1 MAGISFRQ
9 AQGQRLDQQLSAR
22 MLPAL
27 AILELGAM
35 ELSGYLREQ
44 FESNEALFLEE
55 PQGGVESPLVAQ
67 TATEAG
73 RDGSLDHTFGGDGFE
88 PVFVR
93 RGSAEATDRHA
104 EWLEAQP
111 GRGPGLLESVEEQL
125 AFLDFRALRRA
136 HQAQLCALENPGDSP
151 GRAIVLGPDLE
162 PIVRFLVG
170 ELDGRG
176 VLLPTN
182 VELMARAHGILF
194 GPNPEVSLEA
204 AVAVLQG
211 LSPRGVGARSAADVL
226 LMQMEATDEDL
237 ELMQR
242 LLGKHLEQL
251 GQNKLPQVAAELGV
265 GVAEVVRLVE
275 RLRDLDREVFATH
288 EASQGQVAPAIL
300 PDVIVE
306 EDRHGFSVSV
316 DGASLPKVTIDEDIS
331 QLAKDSRHD
340 PELRKYLRNKLDS
353 ARLIV
358 DAVEQR
364 RTTLLRV
371 SRALFAHHHAFL
383 EHGPGHLAPLR
394 MGALAELVGVHRSTV
409 SRAIAG
415 KYAWTPWGMVSLR
428 DFFQG
433 SAGSSEATARVDV
446 REHVRQ
452 VVEAEDPA
460 APLSDEEI
468 VLSMGQR
475 GFKLARR
482 TVAKYRRELGLASSY
497 RRRRFVA

>member
-1 MAGISFRQ
+1 
-9 AQGQRLDQQLSAR
+9 
-22 MLPAL
+22 
-27 AILELGAM
+27 M

-182 VELMARAHGILF
+182 VELMARAHGIHF

>member
-1 MAGISFRQ
+1 
-9 AQGQRLDQQLSAR
+9 

-44 FESNEALFLEE
+44 YESNEALTLEE
-55 PQGGVESPLVAQ
+55 PRRGEESPLVAQ

-73 RDGSLDHTFGGDGFE
+73 RDGSLDHSMGGDFFE

-104 EWLEAQP
+104 EWLETQP
-111 GRGPGLLESVEEQL
+111 ARDRGLLESVEEQL
-125 AFLDFRALRRA
+125 AFLDFRALGRA

-151 GRAIVLGPDLE
+151 GLAVVLGPDLE

-176 VLLPTN
+176 VLLPNN
-182 VELMARAHGILF
+182 VELLTRAKGLQF

-204 AVAVLQG
+204 AIEVLQD
-211 LSPRGVGARSAADVL
+211 LSPRGIGARSAVGML
-226 LMQMEATDEDL
+226 LMQMDPSDEDSD
-237 ELMQR
+237 LMQR
-242 LLGKHLEQL
+242 LLGQHLEDL
-251 GQNKLPQVAAELGV
+251 GKNKLPQVAAALGIS
-265 GVAEVVRLVE
+265 VAEVVRLLE
-275 RLRDLDREVFATH
+275 RLRDFDREVSAQH
-288 EASQGQVAPAIL
+288 EASHGQVAPAIL

-306 EDRHGFSVSV
+306 EDRHGFTVSV
-316 DGASLPKVTIDEDIS
+316 DGAALPKVAIDEDIS
-331 QLAKDSRHD
+331 QLARDSRHD
-340 PELRKYLRNKLDS
+340 PDLRTYLRSKIDS

-371 SRALFAHHHAFL
+371 SRALFSHQRAFL

-394 MGALAELVGVHRSTV
+394 MGALAEMVGVHRSTV

-415 KYAWTPWGMVSLR
+415 KYAWTPWGMVCLR

-433 SAGSSEATARVDV
+433 SAGSSDATARVDV
-446 REHVRQ
+446 REQVRQ

-468 VLSMGQR
+468 VLGMGQR

-497 RRRRFVA
+497 RRRRFAA